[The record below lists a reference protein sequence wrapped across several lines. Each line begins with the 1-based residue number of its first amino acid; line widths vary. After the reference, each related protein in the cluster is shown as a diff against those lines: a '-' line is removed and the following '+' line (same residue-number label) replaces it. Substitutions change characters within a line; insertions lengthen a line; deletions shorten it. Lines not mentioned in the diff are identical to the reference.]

1 MCARV
6 IRAIL
11 LFAVPSLLGNA
22 RCIDDCSAIVS
33 APSKAPGP
41 NCPLHKSTGG
51 HPTDCQRRHPQF
63 ATAATEKIQ
72 MDRQP
77 LMAASLDFASPQP
90 LQIAARRTPL
100 LHRNETPPALNP
112 LVRVTVLRV

>member
-1 MCARV
+1 MSARV

-11 LFAVPSLLGNA
+11 LFAVASLLGNA

-33 APSKAPGP
+33 APLKAPVT

-51 HPTDCQRRHPQF
+51 RPADCERQHPQF

-77 LMAASLDFASPQP
+77 LVAASLDFAPPQP

-100 LHRNETPPALNP
+100 FRRNETPPAPNQ